1 MATRRLDTLALMQHQ
16 QQEQASTYT
25 YSDTDSAAGEG
36 KGVMTIDPKLF
47 RLVAAL
53 RVLVQA
59 HHLHWSLCLPAAAQ
73 GRGST

>member
-1 MATRRLDTLALMQHQ
+1 MVAPQDETH
-16 QQEQASTYT
+16 T
-25 YSDTDSAAGEG
+25 YSDTADTDSAAGEG
-36 KGVMTIDPKLF
+36 EGVMTIDPKLF

-59 HHLHWSLCLPAAAQ
+59 RRLHWSLCLPAAAQ